1 MARLGRK
8 VVVATAAAITVL
20 AAPSAAW
27 ADHCVNLSRGAGNAT
42 PWETERGRWFYIEP
56 DLGAF
61 WVMDTPRDAL
71 LEDSAACNGARL
83 TAQTGGELSIDTL
96 DGIWSE
102 SCVEAAIA
110 DAGWTP

>member
-1 MARLGRK
+1 M
-8 VVVATAAAITVL
+8 AAAAGIAVL
-20 AAPSAAW
+20 ATPSAAW

-61 WVMDTPRDAL
+61 WIMDTPDNFRNGAGEAL
-71 LEDSAACNGARL
+71 LDGSGACNGARL
-83 TAQTGGELSIDTL
+83 TGQTGGELSIDTL

-102 SCVEAAIA
+102 SCVEAALA
-110 DAGWTP
+110 DVGWTP